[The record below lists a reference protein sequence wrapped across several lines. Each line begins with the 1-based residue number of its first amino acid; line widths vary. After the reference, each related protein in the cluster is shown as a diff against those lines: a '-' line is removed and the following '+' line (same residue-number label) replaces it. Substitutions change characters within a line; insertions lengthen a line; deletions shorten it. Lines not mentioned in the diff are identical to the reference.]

1 MTTSQPTGRAAHR
14 SLRVAALAVTLA
26 LILMATTAC
35 GGGGGSGSKVV
46 ARAALNV
53 EPYVARANNAKE
65 FQLIWGA
72 KRSVRQ
78 EDAISRLMNDARG
91 LGMTTLRPTQTSA
104 ASDVFLSR
112 HQKSSSDLITLVG
125 HNSEGTFKFPDGSP
139 VDLRALGGPG
149 KPLIALISCDPDQF
163 ANGAAVGV
171 PTPITIEVAL
181 LAEQKFVARV
191 NSLNAAPDVA
201 KTQQLPMESLVE
213 VANERKVNLPPAQS
227 WVWGPLARR
236 CSSTR
241 NSPADTDHGA
251 RLERATSYSRALK
264 RM

>member
-14 SLRVAALAVTLA
+14 SLRVAALVVTLA

-91 LGMTTLRPTQTSA
+91 LGMTALRPTQTST

-125 HNSEGTFKFPDGSP
+125 HTPKERSSFPTE
-139 VDLRALGGPG
+139 
-149 KPLIALISCDPDQF
+149 
-163 ANGAAVGV
+163 V
-171 PTPITIEVAL
+171 PWICAH
-181 LAEQKFVARV
+181 
-191 NSLNAAPDVA
+191 SAAPA
-201 KTQQLPMESLVE
+201 
-213 VANERKVNLPPAQS
+213 
-227 WVWGPLARR
+227 
-236 CSSTR
+236 
-241 NSPADTDHGA
+241 SP
-251 RLERATSYSRALK
+251 
-264 RM
+264 